1 MASMQEIRSH
11 IHSVQETRK
20 ITNAMYLISSNN
32 LRKARKQLNDV
43 KPYFQR
49 IENTISDILHRSPEM
64 MHPYLDPRFRANPEK
79 GSVGYVVITGDK
91 GLAGAY
97 NHNVLKLAEA
107 AVAEKPNCRLFVVGQ
122 VGVSWFRERKIPV
135 QEFEFS
141 AQNPT
146 MHRAREIGAFLTEE
160 YREERLDALYAIY
173 TEMVTPLTLEA
184 RTVKLLPLDRDTFP
198 WKPDGRSK
206 YIHTVTYVPSEAA
219 VLMALVPR
227 YVNGMVFSLLV
238 ESFCSEQQA
247 RMTAMDNS
255 TKNAADLIRQLN
267 LQYNRARQAA
277 ITQEITEVVGGAQ
290 ASSQ

>member
-1 MASMQEIRSH
+1 MQEIRSH

-32 LRKARKQLNDV
+32 LRKARKQLTDV
-43 KPYFQR
+43 KPYFDR
-49 IENTISDILHRSPEM
+49 IESTITDILHRSPEM

-79 GSVGYVVITGDK
+79 STVGYMVITGDK

-107 AVAEKPNCRLFVVGQ
+107 ALAQTPNCRLFVVGQ
-122 VGVSWFRERKIPV
+122 VGLAWFRERKIPV
-135 QEFEFS
+135 QEFAFS
-141 AQNPT
+141 AQNPN

-160 YREERLDALYAIY
+160 YRQERLDALYAIY
-173 TEMVTPLTLEA
+173 TEMVTPMTLEA
-184 RTVKLLPLDRDTFP
+184 RTVQLLPLSRDTFP
-198 WKPDGRSK
+198 WNPDDRSK
-206 YIHTVTYVPSEAA
+206 YVHTVTYVPSETA
-219 VLMALVPR
+219 VLTALVPR

>member
-1 MASMQEIRSH
+1 MASMQEIRAH

-43 KPYFQR
+43 KPYFER
-49 IENTISDILHRSPEM
+49 IGSTISDILIHSPELA
-64 MHPYLDPRFRANPEK
+64 HPYLDPRFRSNP
-79 GSVGYVVITGDK
+79 GQGAVGYVIITGDK

-97 NHNVLKLAEA
+97 NHNVLKLSEE
-107 AVAEKPNCRLFVVGQ
+107 VLDKTPNCRLFVVGQ
-122 VGVSWFRERKIPV
+122 VGLSWFRERQIPV
-135 QEFEFS
+135 QEFAFS
-141 AQNPT
+141 AQNPN
-146 MHRAREIGAFLTEE
+146 MHRAREIGAFLKEE
-160 YREERLDALYAIY
+160 YCQGRLDALYAIY
-173 TEMVTPLTLEA
+173 TEMVTPMTLET
-184 RTVKLLPLDRDTFP
+184 RTVQLLPLNRDTVP
-198 WKPDGRSK
+198 SRPAGQSK
-206 YIHTVTYVPSEAA
+206 YVQSVTYVPSETA
-219 VLMALVPR
+219 VLTALVPH

-255 TKNAADLIRQLN
+255 TQNAADLIRQLN